1 MLQTKYSANSHRVN
15 VRFIPIN
22 HLSLTVTSSRTV
34 GYMKNPR
41 QLRLVAL
48 FAALL
53 MATPAISNAA
63 TPTPKPKPKVS
74 APTKAQIAA
83 AQAAENAKAA
93 AAAAATSQLTS
104 AQNLLQQLTAVTN
117 HRQAQLLS
125 AQAALVVA
133 TKQSNLATAHAAL
146 TQVAVTQANRTI
158 GRMASNAYIM
168 GGGFTTLNSV
178 LESNGPQDLVD
189 RLSLLNQVGANDSV
203 ALARYKSAFVVAKA
217 AQAAATAAKLAQASA
232 TAKVAAARAA
242 AAAAQSAQAAEVAKL
257 RAIQSQLMAELAKAR
272 NIRITLQQQLA
283 LSQLEQSSANTAAH
297 TKGQAK
303 IWPDR
308 GFKGRSTTRGTDAIR
323 AKALAYAKKQV
334 LARKPYVWGAQGPNS
349 FDCSGLVY
357 AAYKAAGLGWPN
369 WSRLNA
375 ALYFVD
381 TQRVPLG
388 NLIPGDL
395 LFYSYDG
402 SVQNIHHIT
411 IYAGDG
417 MMWEAN
423 STRTGL
429 IYSSMYSVN
438 GLMPSGGRV

>member
-1 MLQTKYSANSHRVN
+1 MIDR
-15 VRFIPIN
+15 R
-22 HLSLTVTSSRTV
+22 
-34 GYMKNPR
+34 
-41 QLRLVAL
+41 LRLIAL
-48 FAALL
+48 CASL
-53 MATPAISNAA
+53 MMSIPTISIAA
-63 TPTPKPKPKVS
+63 TPTAKPKPKVS

-93 AAAAATSQLTS
+93 AAAAATNNLKS
-104 AQNLLQQLTAVTN
+104 AQNLLQQLTAATL
-117 HRQAQLLS
+117 HKQALLVS
-125 AQAALVVA
+125 AQGALAVA

-146 TQVAVTQANRTI
+146 TQVAVAEANRTI
-158 GRMASNAYIM
+158 GRMAANAYIM

-189 RLSLLNQVGANDSV
+189 RLGLLDQVGATDSV
-203 ALARYKSAFVVAKA
+203 ALSRYKSALVIAKA
-217 AQAAATAAKLAQASA
+217 AQAAATAAKVAQASA
-232 TAKVAAARAA
+232 TAKVAVAKAA
-242 AAAAQSAQAAEVAKL
+242 AVAAQSAQADEVAKL
-257 RAIQSQLMAELAKAR
+257 RAIQGKLMVELATAR

-283 LSQLEQSSANTAAH
+283 LSQLEQSSANTASQ

-323 AKALAYAKKQV
+323 AKALSYAKAQV
-334 LARKPYVWGAQGPNS
+334 LARKPYVWGAQGPRS

-357 AAYKAAGLGWPN
+357 AAYHAAGLGFPN

-381 TQRVPLG
+381 TQRVPLA

-402 SVQNIHHIT
+402 SIQNIHHIT
-411 IYAGDG
+411 IYAGNG

-423 STRTGL
+423 STRVGL
-429 IYSSMYSVN
+429 IYSSMYSVA

>member
-1 MLQTKYSANSHRVN
+1 MNFRHVK
-15 VRFIPIN
+15 I
-22 HLSLTVTSSRTV
+22 
-34 GYMKNPR
+34 
-41 QLRLVAL
+41 VAL
-48 FAALL
+48 LASLL
-53 MATPAISNAA
+53 MSIPTVSPAA
-63 TPTPKPKPKVS
+63 TPTAKPKPKIT

-83 AQAAENAKAA
+83 AQASENAKAA
-93 AAAAATSQLTS
+93 AAASAATQLAS
-104 AQNLLQQLTAVTN
+104 AQNVLQQLTAITN
-117 HRQAQLLS
+117 HKRAQLAS

-133 TKQSNLATAHAAL
+133 TGQSNLATAHAAL
-146 TQVAVTQANRTI
+146 TQVAVAQANKTI
-158 GRMASNAYIM
+158 GRMAANAYIM

-178 LESNGPQDLVD
+178 LESNGPQDLID
-189 RLSLLNQVGANDSV
+189 RLSILNQVGASDAV
-203 ALARYKSAFVVAKA
+203 ALARYKSAFVIAQA
-217 AQAAATAAKLAQASA
+217 AQAAATKAKNVQAAA
-232 TAKVAAARAA
+232 TAQVAAAKAA
-242 AAAAQSAQAAEVAKL
+242 AVAAQSAQAAEVEKL
-257 RAIQSQLMAELAKAR
+257 RAVQAQLMAALIKAR
-272 NIRITLQQQLA
+272 NVRITLQQQLA
-283 LSQLEQSSANTAAH
+283 LWELEQSSANTAAH

-308 GFKGRSTTRGTDAIR
+308 GFKGRTTTRGTDAIR
-323 AKALAYAKKQV
+323 TKALAYARAQV

-357 AAYKAAGLGWPN
+357 AAYKAAGLGWPS

-381 TQRVPLG
+381 TERVPLA

-411 IYAGDG
+411 IYAGNG

-429 IYSSMYSVN
+429 LFSSMYSVP

>member
-1 MLQTKYSANSHRVN
+1 MNIDR
-15 VRFIPIN
+15 RFRIVAFTAAIFMAIP
-22 HLSLTVTSSRTV
+22 TTS
-34 GYMKNPR
+34 
-41 QLRLVAL
+41 
-48 FAALL
+48 F
-53 MATPAISNAA
+53 AA
-63 TPTPKPKPKVS
+63 TPSAKPKPKVS

-93 AAAAATSQLTS
+93 AAAAATSQLNS

-125 AQAALVVA
+125 AQAALAVA

-146 TQVAVTQANRTI
+146 TQVAVAEANRTI

-189 RLSLLNQVGANDSV
+189 RLSILNQVGATDSV
-203 ALARYKSAFVVAKA
+203 ALAHYKRAFQIAKV
-217 AQAAATAAKLAQASA
+217 AQAAATAAKLAQAAA
-232 TAKVAAARAA
+232 TAKVAAAKAA
-242 AAAAQSAQAAEVAKL
+242 AAAAQSAQASEVAKL
-257 RAIQSQLMAELAKAR
+257 RAVQAQLMAELTKAR
-272 NIRITLQQQLA
+272 NFRITLQQQLA

-323 AKALAYAKKQV
+323 TKALAYARAQV

-381 TQRVPLG
+381 TQRVPLDS
-388 NLIPGDL
+388 LIPGDL

-411 IYAGDG
+411 IYAGNG

-429 IYSSMYSVN
+429 IFSSMYSVP

>member
-1 MLQTKYSANSHRVN
+1 MIDR
-15 VRFIPIN
+15 R
-22 HLSLTVTSSRTV
+22 
-34 GYMKNPR
+34 
-41 QLRLVAL
+41 LRLIAL
-48 FAALL
+48 CASL
-53 MATPAISNAA
+53 MMSIPTISIAA
-63 TPTPKPKPKVS
+63 TPTAKPKPKVS

-93 AAAAATSQLTS
+93 AAAAATNKLKS
-104 AQNLLQQLTAVTN
+104 AQNLLQQLTAATL
-117 HRQAQLLS
+117 HKQALLVS
-125 AQAALVVA
+125 AQGALAVA

-146 TQVAVTQANRTI
+146 TQVAVAEANRTI
-158 GRMASNAYIM
+158 GRMAANAYIM

-189 RLSLLNQVGANDSV
+189 RLGLLDQVGATDSV
-203 ALARYKSAFVVAKA
+203 ALSRYKSALVIAKA
-217 AQAAATAAKLAQASA
+217 AQAAATAAKVAQASA
-232 TAKVAAARAA
+232 TAKVAVAKAA
-242 AAAAQSAQAAEVAKL
+242 AVAAQSAQADEVAKL
-257 RAIQSQLMAELAKAR
+257 RAIQGKLMVELATAR

-283 LSQLEQSSANTAAH
+283 LSQLEQSSANTASQ

-323 AKALAYAKKQV
+323 AKALSYAKAQV
-334 LARKPYVWGAQGPNS
+334 LARKPYVWGAQGPRS

-357 AAYKAAGLGWPN
+357 AAYHAAGLGFPN

-381 TQRVPLG
+381 TQRVPLA

-402 SVQNIHHIT
+402 SIQNIHHIT
-411 IYAGDG
+411 IYAGNG

-423 STRTGL
+423 STRVGL
-429 IYSSMYSVN
+429 IYSSMYSVA